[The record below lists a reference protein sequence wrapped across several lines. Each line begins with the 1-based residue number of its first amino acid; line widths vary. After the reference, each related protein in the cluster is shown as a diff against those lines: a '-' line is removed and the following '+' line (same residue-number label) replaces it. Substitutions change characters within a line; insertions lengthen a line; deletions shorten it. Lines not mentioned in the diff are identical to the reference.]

1 MPDIKSFLVSP
12 PDDPAINHPE
22 ILDAEKLLSQPMP
35 FSEPERQLSKEEM
48 ETLHEAMLP
57 DSTRLIEHFSPKFEA
72 QNAALIQQ
80 VEAIDKIAQSAAL
93 HADQAIKQTNTSK
106 ENLALFKEQVE

>member
-57 DSTRLIEHFSPKFEA
+57 DSEVLY
-72 QNAALIQQ
+72 
-80 VEAIDKIAQSAAL
+80 
-93 HADQAIKQTNTSK
+93 
-106 ENLALFKEQVE
+106 